1 MYAVR
6 RSVVGGDCVFARGL
20 TFELGMF
27 FAIVPLSLMVFV
39 ASVLRVEGT

>member
-1 MYAVR
+1 MFTY
-6 RSVVGGDCVFARGL
+6 GL

-27 FAIVPLSLMVFV
+27 FAIVPLSLMMFV